1 MTSLVTSNPLIP
13 CLERGCSAAFLVY
26 FVTKYAKDV
35 QIPTGEFVPKFV
47 APLTKSTKLD
57 WVNHHQQI
65 NPTTTIVE
73 HHGKTTHFV
82 SHAWRGSLYDLFMA
96 VIEYDQNLIP
106 RPRQKNYYWID
117 IFAVSQHQSKYQS
130 SDLNSLG
137 EVVKEANA
145 TLLFLQPWNAPILLT
160 RIWCLYEIHLTLMSS
175 SSSNNKT
182 KDGSSSASGSGASSG
197 GIIMLTAEEHKDTA
211 QTETG
216 MNTSSKLRVGS
227 NAAIEEDMLSR
238 LDNYNDLYLLLS
250 SIDCR
255 KAGAWC
261 LLQLYFLFF
270 PLSFPFSSST
280 FAPSHHYLLSSST
293 IAPLPSDLRMPYA
306 GIILCLSCY

>member
-57 WVNHHQQI
+57 WVNHHEQI

-255 KAGAWC
+255 KAGA
-261 LLQLYFLFF
+261 LVPTPTLFF
-270 PLSFPFSSST
+270 IFPPLFP
-280 FAPSHHYLLSSST
+280 LLFLHFRS
-293 IAPLPSDLRMPYA
+293 IPP
-306 GIILCLSCY
+306 

>member
-1 MTSLVTSNPLIP
+1 MASLVTSNPLIP

-26 FVTKYAKDV
+26 FITKYAKDV

-65 NPTTTIVE
+65 NPTPTTTLVE

-106 RPRQKNYYWID
+106 RPLQKNYYWID

-137 EVVKEANA
+137 EVVKEAKA

-175 SSSNNKT
+175 NNNNKT
-182 KDGSSSASGSGASSG
+182 KDGSSGSSASGSDGGASSG

-211 QTETG
+211 ETETG
-216 MNTSSKLRVGS
+216 INTSSKLRVGS

-255 KAGAWC
+255 KAGIFPS
-261 LLQLYFLFF
+261 LSPSLP
-270 PLSFPFSSST
+270 PLSLFRSVALSLRPT
-280 FAPSHHYLLSSST
+280 HYC
-293 IAPLPSDLRMPYA
+293 PLPSHPFHLILECLMPASFYV
-306 GIILCLSCY
+306 